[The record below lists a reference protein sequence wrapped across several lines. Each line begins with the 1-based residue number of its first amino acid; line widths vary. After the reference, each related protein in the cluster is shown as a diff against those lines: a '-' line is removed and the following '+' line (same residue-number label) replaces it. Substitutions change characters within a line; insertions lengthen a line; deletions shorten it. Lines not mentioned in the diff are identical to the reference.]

1 MSTTHHRSA
10 AASGAPSQRH
20 RRAARPHHH
29 QRRARALS
37 DLPAAQSRP
46 AAAFSCTAARS
57 PGMRRNAAAA
67 AVAGSVDPAG
77 FILFD
82 DSSLLIFYCQV

>member
-1 MSTTHHRSA
+1 
-10 AASGAPSQRH
+10 
-20 RRAARPHHH
+20 
-29 QRRARALS
+29 
-37 DLPAAQSRP
+37 
-46 AAAFSCTAARS
+46 
-57 PGMRRNAAAA
+57 MRRNAAAA